1 MRVRRVV
8 REEDPLTYE
17 ISWDGVDRLALVMW
31 PFKSDVSISRNY
43 SEISLRDKGWS
54 RVCCNSDR
62 GRTCSSHNNCKLKAG
77 YAYQKV
83 WKTFGQCALRFLS
96 VRIQFFSRVAGCRY
110 RWQSVGVSVIR
121 CCEKRNTL
129 SIKRSDV
136 GTGQNQTKTRKF
148 VSHVI
153 LEPTIRRPEN
163 SLNWIRL
170 ARSPCGEEIDGA
182 YKNLSVAVPNS
193 FRTSVGKFLALWG
206 GNQVATHGRQGKAE
220 PLVKLITE
228 LNLQSLLPQNTIT
241 YFIKKVS
248 FTIDLIFSII

>member
-1 MRVRRVV
+1 
-8 REEDPLTYE
+8 
-17 ISWDGVDRLALVMW
+17 MW

-163 SLNWIRL
+163 SIRL

-193 FRTSVGKFLALWG
+193 FRTSVGKFLAKSTTRAVSEVDNG
-206 GNQVATHGRQGKAE
+206 
-220 PLVKLITE
+220 
-228 LNLQSLLPQNTIT
+228 
-241 YFIKKVS
+241 IKSSKS
-248 FTIDLIFSII
+248 SIPKYYYLFYKKGQFYYRFNIFHNIISEKSRIIRA